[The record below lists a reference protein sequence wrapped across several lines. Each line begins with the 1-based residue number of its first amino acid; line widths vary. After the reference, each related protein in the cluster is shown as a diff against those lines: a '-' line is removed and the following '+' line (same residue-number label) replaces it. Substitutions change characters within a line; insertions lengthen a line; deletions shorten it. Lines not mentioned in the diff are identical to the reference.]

1 MGLKKQFGTNPELE
15 NDGVWNEFGD
25 EFRIKIARAGVGNS
39 NYSKEL
45 TRIASKHRA
54 TLGMMG
60 QDSERRIL
68 HEVYAKTIVK
78 GWETKV
84 DGKWVSGI
92 DMDEGQL
99 LSVTVENLM
108 RVFDELPDVYAAIT
122 RFADDAAAY
131 RQQNL
136 EAIAKN

>member
-1 MGLKKQFGTNPELE
+1 MGLRKQFATNSELE
-15 NDGVWNEFGD
+15 NDGVWNEFGE
-25 EFRIKIARAGVGNS
+25 EFRIKVARAGVGNA

-45 TRIASKHRA
+45 TRIAAKHRTNLSMLTPDA
-54 TLGMMG
+54 
-60 QDSERRIL
+60 ERRIL
-68 HEVYAKTIVK
+68 HEVYAKTVVK

-84 DGKWVSGI
+84 DDVWISGI
-92 DMDEGQL
+92 DMDEDEL
-99 LSVTVENLM
+99 LPVTVENLM

-122 RFADDAAAY
+122 RFADDAATY